1 MKNVYLLLLIG
12 AVCTGCFDDQDT
24 SNGRLLIVT
33 EDASIQD
40 ASTNADQ
47 ALPDVHQ
54 LDSGPSVDSGSL
66 DALVDAIIDDDPS
79 LPNLDPEYVM
89 SEVSLLPV
97 DVGFDLDGDGESDNA
112 LALLFSDP
120 LVGQALGGD
129 PNEFIARSVRR
140 GDLLLLLDFHALND
154 FANDR
159 RHDIDIF
166 LGRDTDSRR
175 RNNFNGDAEFYV
187 SCSSVTATGEPESRF
202 NHVKLTA
209 GALEG
214 RGGQFRFLVSF
225 SNTEVLLR
233 NARIN
238 GEMSADGLQI
248 SNGQIGGAVTYEDLE
263 EVVVNDPEIGPAF
276 ARVMLSFIERE
287 LDIDLDGDGA
297 PDALSASFRF
307 AAVRAQILR
316 NEACR
321 E

>member
-1 MKNVYLLLLIG
+1 MKNVYLLLLLLIG
-12 AVCTGCFDDQDT
+12 AVCTGCFEDQDT
-24 SNGRLLIVT
+24 SNGRLLIVA

-89 SEVSLLPV
+89 SEVRLLPV

-175 RNNFNGDAEFYV
+175 RNNSNGDAEFYV

-209 GALEG
+209 GVLEG

-238 GEMSADGLQI
+238 GEMSADGLRFRTGR
-248 SNGQIGGAVTYEDLE
+248 SV
-263 EVVVNDPEIGPAF
+263 
-276 ARVMLSFIERE
+276 
-287 LDIDLDGDGA
+287 A
-297 PDALSASFRF
+297 P
-307 AAVRAQILR
+307 
-316 NEACR
+316 
-321 E
+321 